1 MSLIFN
7 ISAYLAYKTQVSL
20 LVMLALGVSAAIG
33 IAVLFSFR
41 DSQRAAA
48 YMAYQQLPGE
58 DEDSFGMDGPPSG
71 GGDGGTAQVTLPAC
85 VVADVLCACC
95 CCAVCMLLLGCVHV
109 FVQPTGN
116 LLSWIMVSAQQQ
128 T

>member
-1 MSLIFN
+1 M
-7 ISAYLAYKTQVSL
+7 L
-20 LVMLALGVSAAIG
+20 LLGCVH
-33 IAVLFSFR
+33 
-41 DSQRAAA
+41 AAA
-48 YMAYQQLPGE
+48 A
-58 DEDSFGMDGPPSG
+58 
-71 GGDGGTAQVTLPAC
+71 AA
-85 VVADVLCACC
+85 VLCACC